1 MHRLH
6 GRVGREGMASREEL
20 VGHRP
25 QREEIARRPGR
36 LSEDLLRITSAWDA
50 KAAAVDSVPV
60 SLERTDIQ
68 VAQLVL
74 AWLPVA

>member
-1 MHRLH
+1 
-6 GRVGREGMASREEL
+6 MAEL
-20 VGHRP
+20 
-25 QREEIARRPGR
+25 EDA
-36 LSEDLLRITSAWDA
+36 LSEDLLRITSAWDE

>member
-1 MHRLH
+1 MRAAQHK
-6 GRVGREGMASREEL
+6 VGVVAAQMAELEEAL
-20 VGHRP
+20 
-25 QREEIARRPGR
+25 A
-36 LSEDLLRITSAWDA
+36 EDLLRITSAWDE

-74 AWLPVA
+74 AWLPVT